1 MIIFSVLSWSLL
13 LIWQLNLL
21 LNTTHIQKRFK
32 KISVCLCLLVFFV
45 FLLYDI
51 VCSSYVPSP
60 GTIQAIWQRDESH
73 GGGGIPE
80 TGDALVSGLHLPSH
94 VQHMESVNPEAHW
107 TPANSGDGR
116 ITGATQCIC
125 MCTHVASSCLV
136 SFFRNRN
143 IKVTFGCMYVYI
155 ISIYIYIYIYI

>member
-32 KISVCLCLLVFFV
+32 KISVCFCLCLLVFFV

-94 VQHMESVNPEAHW
+94 PHLSDHSDNSSAFNLKLRFIHSFAH
-107 TPANSGDGR
+107 R
-116 ITGATQCIC
+116 
-125 MCTHVASSCLV
+125 LLK
-136 SFFRNRN
+136 N
-143 IKVTFGCMYVYI
+143 IKGAGGLVIPPVGYTSNTLAFPQGG
-155 ISIYIYIYIYI
+155 